1 MIRNI
6 SKRLRPVESVEQRSK
21 VDSTAAN
28 GFQMSQEKGI
38 DYDDESMT
46 IQHPIDTVVQ
56 KQRLLRELF
65 SKV

>member
-28 GFQMSQEKGI
+28 GFQTSLEKGI
-38 DYDDESMT
+38 DYDDEAMT

-56 KQRLLRELF
+56 K
-65 SKV
+65 